1 MAKQFVGSKSSLFT
15 GQEERLQKRK
25 KNDGFGDDMKVRLVE
40 RTPMTDEKQHVR
52 ISMALDTEMHVRML
66 FGGE

>member
-40 RTPMTDEKQHVR
+40 RTPMTDEK
-52 ISMALDTEMHVRML
+52 
-66 FGGE
+66 